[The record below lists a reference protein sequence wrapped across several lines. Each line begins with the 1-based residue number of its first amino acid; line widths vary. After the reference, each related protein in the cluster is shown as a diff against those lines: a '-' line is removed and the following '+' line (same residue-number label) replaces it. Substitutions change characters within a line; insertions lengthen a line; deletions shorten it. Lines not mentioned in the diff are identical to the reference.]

1 MSRKIKISSGTWQKD
16 LEMTIT
22 VVDEEKFV
30 SECEKINDFWSGS
43 SARASTHGSN
53 ANAGLAL
60 FAAECFQQMAFN
72 SFKTKQWLIEQF
84 DWSKK
89 GHGIEGFPSISELGI
104 EINDIDF
111 WFIDSDEIEIS

>member
-89 GHGIEGFPSISELGI
+89 GMALKAFLALVNLELKLMILILGLLTRMK
-104 EINDIDF
+104 
-111 WFIDSDEIEIS
+111 